1 MDNFYDSFIGKLDD
15 DEIRTIF
22 FTAKQTAD
30 TILNRPVCS
39 EFLPKD
45 AESMSLG
52 MAAALEILRRYE
64 NSKNLYSPSGT
75 VSFRWRFRFLS
86 LSFQVPN

>member
-1 MDNFYDSFIGKLDD
+1 MSSFYDSFIKELDD

-22 FTAKQTAD
+22 FAAKQTAG

-52 MAAALEILRRYE
+52 MAVALEILHRYE
-64 NSKNLYSPSGT
+64 NSKNL
-75 VSFRWRFRFLS
+75 
-86 LSFQVPN
+86 

>member
-1 MDNFYDSFIGKLDD
+1 MSSFYDSFIKELDD

-22 FTAKQTAD
+22 FKARQTAD

-39 EFLPKD
+39 EFVPKD

-52 MAAALEILRRYE
+52 MAVALEILRRYE
-64 NSKNLYSPSGT
+64 NSKNL
-75 VSFRWRFRFLS
+75 
-86 LSFQVPN
+86 